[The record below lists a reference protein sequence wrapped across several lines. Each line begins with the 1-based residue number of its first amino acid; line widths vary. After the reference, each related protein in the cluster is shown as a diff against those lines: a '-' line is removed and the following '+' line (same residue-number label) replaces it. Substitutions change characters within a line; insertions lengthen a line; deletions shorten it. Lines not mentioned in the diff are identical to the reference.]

1 MAHEL
6 LTALRP
12 VIVAALPGSPSKGD
26 TVVLNSN
33 GHLYTYDGSG
43 WVDNGA
49 AGGGGGGVTGRTVV
63 NFGAGQGMA
72 ETVITGLGSILA
84 ASSVV
89 RAWLIAE
96 ATADHSVDEHRVEQ
110 IDVLAGNIVD
120 GVGFSIYARCN
131 RPSYGEWSVAY
142 EVTY

>member
-12 VIVAALPGSPSKGD
+12 VIVSALPGSPSKGD
-26 TVVLNSN
+26 TVVLNSS
-33 GHLYTYDGSG
+33 GHLYTYDGTS

-49 AGGGGGGVTGRTVV
+49 AGGGGSGVTAKTTVD
-63 NFGAGQGMA
+63 FGAGASMA
-72 ETVITGLGSILA
+72 VKAITGLGSILA
-84 ASSVV
+84 ATSVV

-96 ATADHSVDEHRVEQ
+96 ATADHNVDEHRVER
-110 IDVLAGNIVD
+110 IEVLAGSIVD

-131 RPSYGEWSVAY
+131 RPSNGEWSVAY
-142 EVTY
+142 EVKY